1 MTRLRGCTLRADPQA
16 FGGVEEVLP
25 GSGEGLG
32 VVGGAL
38 WEGLSGDEVVG
49 RGLEWNGRGSGRSL
63 VQWEGLVTFI
73 FLILCV
79 QICHVQGRDS
89 QN

>member
-1 MTRLRGCTLRADPQA
+1 MSFTIKELREMTRLRGCTLRADPQA

-38 WEGLSGDEVVG
+38 WEGLSGG
-49 RGLEWNGRGSGRSL
+49 
-63 VQWEGLVTFI
+63 
-73 FLILCV
+73 
-79 QICHVQGRDS
+79 
-89 QN
+89 